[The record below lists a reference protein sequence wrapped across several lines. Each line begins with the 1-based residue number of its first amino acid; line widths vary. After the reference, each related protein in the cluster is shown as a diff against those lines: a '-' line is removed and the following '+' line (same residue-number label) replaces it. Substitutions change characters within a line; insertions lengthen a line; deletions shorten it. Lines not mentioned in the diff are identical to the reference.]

1 MVRIAALDDE
11 TCWIETLSEIT
22 QEVFEQR
29 EDDEFEF
36 FGYTNTEKFLFDM
49 EERREYD
56 IVLLDMEMN
65 GTDGLKIGRR
75 VRLGHPEATIVYV
88 TNYVDYAVQAYEVN
102 AFRYIPKCM
111 MKEKLPEAYAL
122 LVEKLR
128 TREKKF
134 FSIHNNDKMM
144 KIPEDSIY
152 YVQKEKKYVN
162 VVYVDKEERKEKV
175 RMTLAEAYDRL
186 TKQDFLY
193 IDRSCIVNIMH
204 IMALENRKVKL
215 RNGIYLDISQ
225 PLYANVRRQISDYWS
240 NRG

>member
-1 MVRIAALDDE
+1 ML
-11 TCWIETLSEIT
+11 
-22 QEVFEQR
+22 
-29 EDDEFEF
+29 
-36 FGYTNTEKFLFDM
+36 
-49 EERREYD
+49 
-56 IVLLDMEMN
+56 
-65 GTDGLKIGRR
+65 
-75 VRLGHPEATIVYV
+75 
-88 TNYVDYAVQAYEVN
+88 
-102 AFRYIPKCM
+102 
-111 MKEKLPEAYAL
+111 KEKLPEAYAL

-162 VVYVDKEERKEKV
+162 VVYVDKEEKKEKV
-175 RMTLAEAYDRL
+175 RMTLAEAYDKL
-186 TKQDFLY
+186 TKNDFLY

-204 IMALENRKVKL
+204 IMVLENRKVKL

-225 PLYANVRRQISDYWS
+225 PQYANVRRQISDYWS

>member
-1 MVRIAALDDE
+1 MGEDKDLWIMLHSFNALRRKNIALDE
-11 TCWIETLSEIT
+11 GIRKSLEHLNN
-22 QEVFEQR
+22 F
-29 EDDEFEF
+29 
-36 FGYTNTEKFLFDM
+36 
-49 EERREYD
+49 
-56 IVLLDMEMN
+56 
-65 GTDGLKIGRR
+65 
-75 VRLGHPEATIVYV
+75 
-88 TNYVDYAVQAYEVN
+88 YEV
-102 AFRYIPKCM
+102 
-111 MKEKLPEAYAL
+111 
-122 LVEKLR
+122 
-128 TREKKF
+128 T
-134 FSIHNNDKMM
+134 NDKMM

-186 TKQDFLY
+186 TKQNFLY

-225 PLYANVRRQISDYWS
+225 PQYANVRRQISDYWS